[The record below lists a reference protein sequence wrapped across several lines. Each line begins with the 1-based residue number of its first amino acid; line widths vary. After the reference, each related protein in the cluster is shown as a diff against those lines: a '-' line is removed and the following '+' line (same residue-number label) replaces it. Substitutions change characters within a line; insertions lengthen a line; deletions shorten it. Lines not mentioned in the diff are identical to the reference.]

1 VGLLVAIVA
10 RDAGADVLV
19 LEVDPHRRAV
29 ISGLGFE
36 VLDPT
41 SSHVADHVE
50 AWTGGAGVPIAFE
63 VSGSQPGLDSAVA
76 ALAVR
81 GRIVVIAIHPQPRP
95 VDLFR
100 VFWRELTIIGA
111 RVYERA
117 DYERAVELLAN
128 GVVPADVL
136 ISAVVPLS
144 EAPEAFV
151 QLEGGSGVMKV
162 LVDCQ
167 ARVEA

>member
-1 VGLLVAIVA
+1 MGLLVAVVA

-41 SSHVADHVE
+41 SSDVAGHVE

-63 VSGSQPGLDSAVA
+63 VSGSQPGLDSAVE

-81 GRIVVIAIHPQPRP
+81 GQDRRDRHPSAAAPAGP
-95 VDLFR
+95 LP
-100 VFWRELTIIGA
+100 
-111 RVYERA
+111 
-117 DYERAVELLAN
+117 AVLA
-128 GVVPADVL
+128 
-136 ISAVVPLS
+136 
-144 EAPEAFV
+144 
-151 QLEGGSGVMKV
+151 
-162 LVDCQ
+162 
-167 ARVEA
+167 